1 MYEKTIYLCKSYFIL
16 FDDAKV
22 RRKSRPSKS
31 FQRIAQNLQRKGRQE
46 DFLRTP
52 RMVRGE

>member
-1 MYEKTIYLCKSYFIL
+1 MYEKTIYLCKSYFLL

-52 RMVRGE
+52 RMARGG